1 MVLIAWEVDAGRQM
15 KKRKMGEVRNMSP
28 GYPCNSKNDKNS
40 KSKQDTIP
48 TLGYMSLGW
57 KLYMKGTLF

>member
-15 KKRKMGEVRNMSP
+15 K
-28 GYPCNSKNDKNS
+28 NSKNDKNS

-57 KLYMKGTLF
+57 KLYIKGTLF